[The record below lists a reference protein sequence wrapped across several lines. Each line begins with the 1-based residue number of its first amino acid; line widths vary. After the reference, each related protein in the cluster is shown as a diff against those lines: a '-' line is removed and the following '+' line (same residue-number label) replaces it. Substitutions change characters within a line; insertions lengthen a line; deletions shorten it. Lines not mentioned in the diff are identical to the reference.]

1 MTSANI
7 PAPVHGQDADVPDL
21 APDTGKDVSM
31 AGCFV
36 FAPVVVTGK
45 DPRGVS
51 FKRVRDCF
59 VFV

>member
-7 PAPVHGQDADVPDL
+7 PAPVHGQDADAPDL
-21 APDTGKDVSM
+21 ALGTGKDVS
-31 AGCFV
+31 
-36 FAPVVVTGK
+36 VVVTGK

-51 FKRVRDCF
+51 YKRVWDCF